1 MPAPPE
7 VTLDSAIADWPWR
20 EGNRFN
26 LLEAAEQYFERM
38 IQAIDDA
45 QSYILLE
52 MYLVESG
59 VLAGRFIEAFIRAAQ
74 RGIEVRL
81 VLDGFGSLGLAQAD
95 RRRLIG
101 AGVELRVYNIVQL
114 RKRLHNF
121 LRDHR
126 KLMIVDGTAAFVGG
140 VGLTD
145 EFGVTGP
152 PGWPWRDLVVEIQGP
167 VVFDWQQ
174 AFARTWKRSG
184 GELLTLPAPSLEP
197 LQNGARARVVLSEA
211 WYRSE
216 LANAVARRIGS
227 ANKRAWI
234 MSAYFVPSRR
244 FRKALRSAARRG
256 VDVRLV
262 VPGPLT
268 DHPIVRQAA
277 RRFYGKLLRN
287 GVRIFEFQP
296 RVLHGKMSICDDWVS
311 VGSSNLDRWGF
322 KWNLE
327 ANQEIENE
335 AFANV
340 AAAVFAKDCEQS
352 LELDR
357 HRWPQRAWIDRLQER
372 LAGTLDRW
380 LDRWRRP
387 HL

>member
-1 MPAPPE
+1 MTPGRDPDQF
-7 VTLDSAIADWPWR
+7 TTTGWPWR
-20 EGNRFN
+20 PGNRFR
-26 LLEAAEQYFERM
+26 LLDDGGEFFARM
-38 IQAIDDA
+38 LQAIDA
-45 QSYILLE
+45 ASRYVLLE
-52 MYLVESG
+52 MYLVRSG
-59 VLAGRFIEAFIRAAQ
+59 AIATRFIEAFRRAAR
-74 RGIEVRL
+74 RGARVCL
-81 VLDGFGSLGLAQAD
+81 VLDAFGALGLTRAD
-95 RRRLIG
+95 RRRLLD
-101 AGVELRVYNIVQL
+101 AGVELRFFNPL
-114 RKRLHNF
+114 RLKNRLSNL

-126 KLMIVDGTAAFVGG
+126 KLLLTDGRVAFVGG
-140 VGLTD
+140 AGLTD
-145 EFGVTGP
+145 DFAPGP
-152 PGWPWRDLVVEIQGP
+152 RGAWRELMVEIEGP
-167 VVFDWQQ
+167 VISDWQR
-174 AFARTWKRSG
+174 AFARTWRRCGPELALPDLPPCEPRAG
-184 GELLTLPAPSLEP
+184 GAAGRLA
-197 LQNGARARVVLSEA
+197 LSEA
-211 WYRSE
+211 RQRSV
-216 LANAVARRIGS
+216 LANGVRSRIDC
-227 ANKRAWI
+227 AATRAWI

-244 FRKALRSAARRG
+244 FRKALRRAARRG

-268 DHPIVRQAA
+268 DHPLVRQAA

-311 VGSSNLDRWGF
+311 VGSSNLDRWSF

-335 AFANV
+335 PFANV
-340 AAAVFAKDCEQS
+340 AAAVFEKDCGQS

-372 LAGTLDRW
+372 VAGAVDRW